1 MTEPSEIKR
10 EWSDLVADVSVKCMV
25 KGIVNRKSIICAST
39 YIYIYTCVSTDMGMK
54 LAWKLMWKLGCSPP
68 SPCGCPNCHI

>member
-25 KGIVNRKSIICAST
+25 KGIVNCKSIICAST

-54 LAWKLMWKLGCSPP
+54 LA
-68 SPCGCPNCHI
+68 